1 MEDGVWRLDEI
12 GDFIFLLNCYGP
24 NEKNVLQRRFKKDRK
39 ALNKLYDLLEKL
51 DELGFDDAMS
61 FGQSAHYIG
70 TIANNKHLTL
80 IEIRVKL
87 TLWRVVTYVD
97 YGRKVLVM
105 LDAFEHHKSKTMNAV
120 VNANEQNVKRAIELL
135 EEVE

>member
-1 MEDGVWRLDEI
+1 
-12 GDFIFLLNCYGP
+12 
-24 NEKNVLQRRFKKDRK
+24 
-39 ALNKLYDLLEKL
+39 
-51 DELGFDDAMS
+51 MS

-80 IEIRVKL
+80 IEIRVKS

>member
-80 IEIRVKL
+80 IEIRVKS
-87 TLWRVVTYVD
+87 TLWRVSSD
-97 YGRKVLVM
+97 LCRLWEEGSC
-105 LDAFEHHKSKTMNAV
+105 DARRV
-120 VNANEQNVKRAIELL
+120 RASQIKDDERRC
-135 EEVE
+135 ECK